1 MIGELL
7 VGDHRFF
14 LLIFYFFREDLALET
29 DGFLKKHHFQT
40 LKGLPGVFVARE
52 CEKGATVAVAPE
64 TIIYGYPAWRSEHGN
79 G

>member
-1 MIGELL
+1 MKLMISE
-7 VGDHRFF
+7 
-14 LLIFYFFREDLALET
+14 
-29 DGFLKKHHFQT
+29 KHHFQT
-40 LKGLPGVFVARE
+40 LKGLPGVFAVRE